1 MDPPPRP
8 PSGARP
14 LPDDDRGEGV
24 ALVPL
29 SCDAEES
36 VTPPSVTLLQRFF
49 FAGGGIGGV
58 PLLAAVMRAAAMLPG
73 QSTAAAEAAD
83 VIGLGGDAYHP
94 PRPKQLPFA
103 GVSG

>member
-1 MDPPPRP
+1 M
-8 PSGARP
+8 
-14 LPDDDRGEGV
+14 

-29 SCDAEES
+29 SCDDAES

-58 PLLAAVMRAAAMLPG
+58 ALLAVVMRAAAMLPG
-73 QSTAAAEAAD
+73 QSTADAATT
-83 VIGLGGDAYHP
+83 IGFGGAAYHP
-94 PRPKQLPFA
+94 PRPKPLPFA